1 MVVSKEIKARVQENC
16 RFLEALKG
24 YQFLQLPAVLT
35 ERLDQVCAEV
45 KEKLGGDKL
54 VLALVGGFSAGKSTL
69 INALLN
75 DHLLTSRMTPTTI
88 CPTRLVYGSKKALDI
103 QMVNLSSEP
112 LPGFTTRLPT
122 QVFLRGNFTKSPIVM
137 DKEQEFVY
145 VAKYQFKRAGLY
157 NFQIQIDEEEVFTG
171 DFYVSPILKEVEFYY
186 HLLTNQASLTPYY
199 QHIPREKAPFAIVN
213 SEDNYERSVMNCIG
227 LDNLW
232 NAQIKLYP
240 GKNRITLSFDWD
252 WFLEKY
258 PVQIEEKAPGGVLA
272 KLLAKIFPGRRYK
285 CVKNERPHINTSFEV
300 HNPDDFP
307 KQQMVLF
314 DLNNYKYVLR
324 SNEKTST
331 ATRSFDLDNSP
342 PEEAARLISAIT
354 AADRGQERAMDFS
367 GVIKEITIY
376 HPSPLLR
383 EKLTIIDTPGIAA
396 ESAHTEMTLEII
408 KDKADACLFLCPA
421 DQAGTLSDFR
431 FVKDNLL
438 ENSGEIIF
446 VLTKSDLAGDA
457 EELQEIIE
465 VLREKI
471 AENLGIANPL
481 ICPVSAWAAL
491 RSASGREQFS
501 AFVDLIVIFSR
512 QHREE
517 ILLKRLINVEKL
529 VMEQLEA
536 NIAEKQKEY
545 TSKLESLQRY
555 VIEDLRTFIKRQE
568 PLIEKE
574 LSIRYDVEGYT
585 CQWLVALEE
594 EKSGALQS
602 IKALIDSAVDKKSL
616 HEICESKL
624 EGAIN
629 LYYRKVSDQYQTIAR
644 EFNEGMKTL
653 FAEVFET
660 FEKSFERQ
668 YPLKRIAGYRIDFNI
683 EDYHSAL
690 IKTSSVEQE
699 LAVVREA
706 IYSEKEAKGLGAG
719 AGAVVGTMIMPVVGT
734 ILGGLAGF
742 FLGSLFGP
750 SLDEVKKEIET
761 SIQDRLDQHFV
772 EAVESQVRDY
782 VVGMRS
788 ELRRTMMEAIAEYL
802 RQYES
807 IIRQL
812 IQEHESKKAELQN
825 YIEKTTN
832 IIRELTQRRNQLVM
846 EQEKLRI
853 PAGLMTV

>member
-1 MVVSKEIKARVQENC
+1 
-16 RFLEALKG
+16 
-24 YQFLQLPAVLT
+24 
-35 ERLDQVCAEV
+35 
-45 KEKLGGDKL
+45 
-54 VLALVGGFSAGKSTL
+54 
-69 INALLN
+69 
-75 DHLLTSRMTPTTI
+75 
-88 CPTRLVYGSKKALDI
+88 
-103 QMVNLSSEP
+103 
-112 LPGFTTRLPT
+112 
-122 QVFLRGNFTKSPIVM
+122 
-137 DKEQEFVY
+137 
-145 VAKYQFKRAGLY
+145 
-157 NFQIQIDEEEVFTG
+157 
-171 DFYVSPILKEVEFYY
+171 
-186 HLLTNQASLTPYY
+186 
-199 QHIPREKAPFAIVN
+199 
-213 SEDNYERSVMNCIG
+213 MNCIG

-644 EFNEGMKTL
+644 EFNKRMKTL

-683 EDYHSAL
+683 EDYRSAL
-690 IKTSSVEQE
+690 IKSSSVEQE